1 MQKNPESLL
10 YGLSLT
16 QDGLTTSNC
25 TIMAGGYVKIGQLVV
40 VSLRVQQTGGANFFV
55 RGFPTYTSGTNRVPV
70 SMVDVDTN
78 TPIGT
83 GIATNG
89 ELGYASSTTHQYIIS
104 AVYIAD

>member
-25 TIMAGGYVKIGQLVV
+25 NIMAGGYVKIGQLVV
-40 VSLRVQQTGGANFFV
+40 VNMRIKQTGGANFYV
-55 RGFPTYTSGTNRVPV
+55 RGFPTYTSIANRVAA
-70 SMVDVDTN
+70 SIVDTDTN
-78 TPIGT
+78 APIGT

-104 AVYIAD
+104 ATYIAD